1 MKTCL
6 IVEDSKVMRRIARKM
21 LEELGLSVD
30 EAEDGKQAL
39 EKSKAHLTDM
49 VLLDWNM
56 PVMNGL
62 EYLIA
67 LRQLPGGDAPRV
79 VLCTT
84 ETDLAQII
92 KAMESGANEYIMKP
106 YDRDILES
114 KLVQIGVIEAKA
126 T

>member
-39 EKSKAHLTDM
+39 EKSKVKLTDM

-67 LRQLPGGDAPRV
+67 LRQLPGGDAPKV

-84 ETDLAQII
+84 ETDLTQIV

-126 T
+126 P

>member
-6 IVEDSKVMRRIARKM
+6 IVEDSRVMRRIARKM

-30 EAEDGKQAL
+30 EAEDGKQAI
-39 EKSKAHLTDM
+39 EKSKVHLTDM

-67 LRQLPGGDAPRV
+67 LRQLPGGDAPKV

-92 KAMESGANEYIMKP
+92 KAMEAGANEYIMKP

-114 KLVQIGVIEAKA
+114 KLVQIGLIEAKES
-126 T
+126 

>member
-6 IVEDSKVMRRIARKM
+6 VVEDSKVMRRIARKM
-21 LEELGLSVD
+21 LEELGLSVE
-30 EAEDGKQAL
+30 EAEDGAVAL
-39 EKSKAHLTDM
+39 EKSKAKLTDM

-56 PVMNGL
+56 SVMNGL

-67 LRQLPGGDAPRV
+67 LRKLPGGDAPLV

-84 ETDLAQII
+84 ETDMAQII

-114 KLVQIGVIEAKA
+114 KLVQIGLIEPKDL
-126 T
+126 

>member
-6 IVEDSKVMRRIARKM
+6 VVEDSKVMRRIARKM
-21 LEELGLSVD
+21 LEELGLSVE
-30 EAEDGKQAL
+30 EAEDGAIAL
-39 EKSKAHLTDM
+39 EKSKAKLTDM

-67 LRQLPGGDAPRV
+67 LRKLPGGDVPLV

-84 ETDLAQII
+84 ETDMAQII

-114 KLVQIGVIEAKA
+114 KLVQIGLIESKDL
-126 T
+126 

>member
-1 MKTCL
+1 
-6 IVEDSKVMRRIARKM
+6 MRRIARKM
-21 LEELGLSVD
+21 LEELGLSVE
-30 EAEDGKQAL
+30 EAEDGAIAL
-39 EKSKAHLTDM
+39 EKSKAKLTDM

-67 LRQLPGGDAPRV
+67 LRKLPGGDVPLV

-84 ETDLAQII
+84 ETDMAQII

-114 KLVQIGVIEAKA
+114 KLVQIGLIESKDL
-126 T
+126 

>member
-6 IVEDSKVMRRIARKM
+6 VVEDSKVMRRIARKM
-21 LEELGLSVD
+21 LEELGFAVE
-30 EAEDGKQAL
+30 EAEDGKVAL
-39 EKSKAHLTDM
+39 EKTQAKMPDM

-62 EYLIA
+62 EYLLA
-67 LRQLPGGDAPRV
+67 LRALPNGSTPTV

-84 ETDLAQII
+84 ETDLSQIV

-114 KLVQIGVIEAKA
+114 KLVQVGMLEAKDQ
-126 T
+126 